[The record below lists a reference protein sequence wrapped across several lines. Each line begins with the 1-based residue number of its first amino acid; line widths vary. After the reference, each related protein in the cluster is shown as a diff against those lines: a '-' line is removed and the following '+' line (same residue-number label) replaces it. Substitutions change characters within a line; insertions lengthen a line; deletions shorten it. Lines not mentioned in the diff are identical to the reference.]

1 MVQLDEQIQSK
12 FWKSYPR
19 NLDISGLPAEDLGSL
34 VTCVSE
40 TLVISTVQGD
50 LAQVLSR
57 VQCDKL
63 HLYDLSLDTDHTLH
77 LLAAMVR
84 GLQVLHLG
92 VGVAVDMATLAQY
105 DGRGG
110 CGEVRLTGRSTR
122 D

>member
-1 MVQLDEQIQSK
+1 M
-12 FWKSYPR
+12 
-19 NLDISGLPAEDLGSL
+19 
-34 VTCVSE
+34 TCVSE

-50 LAQVLSR
+50 LAPVLSR

-110 CGEVRLTGRSTR
+110 CGEVRLTGRSAR